1 MPAIALK
8 QSLGPLL
15 TLTYL
20 EGHYNGLTVTYRRP
34 STPYKIALHRY
45 AAPSFCKQPLRA
57 NVSTNTIR
65 RKSRSQPQPLRRAP
79 NALKYVQDVGQVA
92 AAALLGTTM
101 IASSVLAGGLVG
113 LAISFRNLP
122 DVRVLRNYVPSETS
136 YIYDI
141 NGTLLHSLHDEANRE
156 VIDLDEM
163 SPHLKRAV
171 LAVEDSYFYSHNGI
185 NPSSVGRALLANV
198 EAGGTVEGGSTIT
211 MQLVKNLFLTPER
224 AVSRKVA
231 EAVLALRL
239 EQIFS
244 KDEIL
249 EMYLNQ
255 VYWGHNNYGVE
266 TAAQSYFNKS
276 ARDLTLSEAA
286 VMAGL
291 IQAPE
296 SYSPF
301 QNYEATKERQAVVLN
316 RMRQL
321 GWISPDEEVAA
332 RDTPLLVGEV
342 KSFRTSIS
350 PYVTEAAVQEL
361 KQRFGNE
368 AVVKGG
374 MRVQTTVDLNMQ
386 RMAEATVQRHNARIS
401 HIADQMALVSIDP
414 RTHFVKAMV
423 GGVDYQTSQFN
434 RAIQAYRQPG
444 SAFKPFVYYVAF
456 ATGRYTPASSIA
468 DTPVSYPDGYRYYS
482 PKNYDS
488 SFMGNIPIR
497 TALETSRNVPA
508 VKLGQAVGV
517 NQIIELCRTLGI
529 DSPMQPVTSLP
540 LGAVDLTPM
549 EMAGAY
555 ATFAS
560 NGWHSEPTFIVQV
573 SDSSGNVLLDN
584 TPQPQLVLDPWA
596 AASLTDVLQGVI
608 ARGTGK
614 AAQIGRPAAG
624 KTGTT
629 DSQRDVWFVGYVP
642 QLSTAVWIGNDNYSP
657 MRSGTTGG
665 TYAAPV
671 WRDFMQ
677 QALANTPAENFKRP
691 SEFVQP

>member
-1 MPAIALK
+1 
-8 QSLGPLL
+8 
-15 TLTYL
+15 
-20 EGHYNGLTVTYRRP
+20 
-34 STPYKIALHRY
+34 
-45 AAPSFCKQPLRA
+45 
-57 NVSTNTIR
+57 VSTNTIR

-301 QNYEATKERQAVVLN
+301 YDYEATKERQAVVLN

-342 KSFRTSIS
+342 KSFRSSIS

-386 RMAEATVQRHNARIS
+386 RMAEATVQRHNARIG

-423 GGVDYQTSQFN
+423 GGVDYQSSQFN

-540 LGAVDLTPM
+540 LGAVDLTPI

-691 SEFVQP
+691 SDFVQP